1 MTTKD
6 WIENNI
12 ETYTYQYGVKSS
24 YIYWIILACT
34 SIIFL
39 ALPFVFVDISVQEY
53 GIIRPITEK
62 TEIKSTITETVESIY
77 VNDGD
82 KIKKGDTIL
91 VFQTVQPDYQIN
103 TQMNRLD
110 DCQKQLHDLKIMI
123 NEKQSTQFLSEKRKQ
138 EYFYFNKQKTKLQSV
153 IRQAEKEHSRN
164 KALFEMKVISE
175 EEYENS
181 YYKCLNLRNELTLFI
196 EKQMAVWHSD
206 LENYQNIYKET
217 NSILKK
223 EYKNKDHYIIRSPIN
238 GTIDKFIGIYKGST
252 IQTGQS
258 IAMISPDSTFV
269 LETFVTPKN
278 IGFINIGMSV
288 NIQIDSF
295 NYNEWG
301 TISGK
306 VKEIS
311 SDFLTNE
318 TGKHFYKV
326 KCTMEKNYLT
336 LKNGTIG
343 SLKKGMTA
351 NVHFLI
357 NRCSLFNLLYQKID
371 YWINPKLNKN

>member
-1 MTTKD
+1 MTIKD

-12 ETYTYQYGVKSS
+12 ETYTYQYGARSS
-24 YIYWIILACT
+24 YIYWTILICI
-34 SIIFL
+34 SIIFIT
-39 ALPFVFVDISVQEY
+39 LPFVFVDISVQEY
-53 GIIRPITEK
+53 GIIRPIIEK
-62 TEIKSTITETVESIY
+62 TEIKSTITETVKSIY
-77 VNDGD
+77 VSDGD

-91 VFQTVQPDYQIN
+91 IFQTDQPDYHIN
-103 TQMNRLD
+103 IQMNRLND
-110 DCQKQLHDLKIMI
+110 IQKQLHDLNVMI
-123 NEKQSTQFLSEKRKQ
+123 NETHPTLFFSEKRKQ
-138 EYFYFNKQKTKLQSV
+138 EYFYFDKQKTKLQSV
-153 IRQAEKEHSRN
+153 IKQTEKEHYRN

-181 YYKCLNLRNELTLFI
+181 YYKYLNLQNELTLFI
-196 EKQMAVWHSD
+196 EKQMTVWKSD
-206 LENYQNIYKET
+206 FENYQNIYNEG
-217 NSILKK
+217 NSMLKK
-223 EYKNKDHYIIRSPIN
+223 EYKNRDHYIIRSPIN
-238 GTIDKFIGIYKGST
+238 GTIDKFIGIYEGST
-252 IQTGQS
+252 IQIGQS
-258 IAMISPDSTFV
+258 IALISPDSTFV

-278 IGFINIGMSV
+278 IGFIHIGMPV

-301 TISGK
+301 TISGI

-343 SLKKGMTA
+343 SLKKGMTV

-357 NRCSLFNLLYQKID
+357 NRCSLFNLLYQKVD